1 MDEQV
6 DKMLRLVVVALGIIW
21 LLYEGTVFENTYPAP
36 MVLYYSYPWWR
47 ILLLILL
54 AIGAAWCPR
63 VGIVYALILF
73 FYFQDMNLLTKS
85 FRNSN

>member
-1 MDEQV
+1 MDESI
-6 DKMLRLVVVALGIIW
+6 DKALRLAVVALGIVW
-21 LLYEGTVFENTYPAP
+21 LLYEGTIFENAYPAP
-36 MVLYYSYPWWR
+36 LVTYYAYPWWR

-54 AIGAAWCPR
+54 AIGASWCPR

-73 FYFQDMNLLTKS
+73 FYFHDMNLLTKS

>member
-1 MDEQV
+1 MDESV
-6 DKMLRLVVVALGIIW
+6 DKMLRLVVVALGVLW

-36 MVLYYSYPWWR
+36 MIVYYPYPWWR